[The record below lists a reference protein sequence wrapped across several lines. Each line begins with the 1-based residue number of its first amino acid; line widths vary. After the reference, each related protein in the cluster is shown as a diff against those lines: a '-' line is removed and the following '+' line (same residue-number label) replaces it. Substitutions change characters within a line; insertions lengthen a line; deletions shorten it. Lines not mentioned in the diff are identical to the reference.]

1 MAAESGLFDGSMIV
15 LFTDF
20 GPCGPYLG
28 QMIAV
33 LHREAPGVPVVT
45 LLADAPA
52 HDPQASAY
60 LLPAYVRDF
69 PPGAVFLCVVDP
81 GVGSGLHRP
90 MAIEIDGR
98 WFVGP
103 DNGLFDILVRR
114 GRRAHA
120 WAITWRPRD
129 LSATFHGRDLYAPE
143 AARLARRKP
152 PRGVPVTEE
161 PQRSWPDE
169 LYRVIYVDH
178 YGNCML
184 GVRAAVFPDGD
195 LEVRGRRLT
204 RARTFAEVAIG
215 QPFFYENS
223 NGLIEIAVRS
233 GRASEL
239 LGIGIGE
246 PIAAV

>member
-1 MAAESGLFDGSMIV
+1 MIV

-20 GPCGPYLG
+20 GPSGPYLG
-28 QMIAV
+28 QMSAV

-52 HDPQASAY
+52 HDPRSSAY
-60 LLPAYVRDF
+60 LLSAYVRDF
-69 PPGAVFLCVVDP
+69 PRGAVFLCVVDP

-103 DNGLFDILVRR
+103 GNGLFEIVARR
-114 GRRAHA
+114 GRSAHA
-120 WAITWRPRD
+120 WAITWRPRE

-143 AARLARRKP
+143 AARLARGEG
-152 PRGVPVTEE
+152 PRGVPVTLA
-161 PQRSWPDE
+161 PDPSWPDD
-169 LYRVIYVDH
+169 LYPDDLYQVIYLDH
-178 YGNCML
+178 YGNCIT
-184 GVRAAVFPDGD
+184 GVRATAFTGGA
-195 LEVRGRRLT
+195 LLLRGRPLP
-204 RARTFAEVAIG
+204 RARTFAEVPGA

-223 NGLIEIAVRS
+223 NGLIEIAVRD
-233 GRASEL
+233 GRAGEV

-246 PIAAV
+246 PIAAA

>member
-1 MAAESGLFDGSMIV
+1 MIV

-28 QMIAV
+28 QMSAV

-52 HDPQASAY
+52 HDPRASAY

-69 PPGAVFLCVVDP
+69 PRGAVFLCVVDP

-103 DNGLFDILVRR
+103 GNGLFEIVARR
-114 GRRAHA
+114 GRSAHA
-120 WAITWRPRD
+120 WAITWRPRE

-143 AARLARRKP
+143 AARLARGEG
-152 PRGVPVTEE
+152 PRGVPVTLE
-161 PQRSWPDE
+161 PDPSWPDD
-169 LYRVIYVDH
+169 LYPDDLIKSSTSITTATASPASAPR
-178 YGNCML
+178 L
-184 GVRAAVFPDGD
+184 SRAANCCFGA
-195 LEVRGRRLT
+195 GGS
-204 RARTFAEVAIG
+204 RAPGPLPRCPRA

-223 NGLIEIAVRS
+223 NGLIEIAVRE
-233 GRASEL
+233 GRAGEV

-246 PIAAV
+246 PIAAA